1 MAKKEDEKKKTVAK
15 KTKKAASV
23 KKTTKVAK
31 KTGSIFAPWPDS
43 PVKFRF
49 YDIIAK
55 MLCQF
60 KREDKKIIIL
70 PVLAVSTL
78 VALWFIS
85 LLFII
90 PITNTM
96 TDAAGLTDYEGY
108 TKGYRLWRAS
118 GAPTM
123 KVLRDSYFDAYDVP
137 DTHDTVDDT
146 VKKVEKIV
154 YWLLFLLILVFFRF
168 QSKKAR
174 KYRKLMKI
182 EN

>member
-1 MAKKEDEKKKTVAK
+1 MAKKKN
-15 KTKKAASV
+15 
-23 KKTTKVAK
+23 TKVAK

-60 KREDKKIIIL
+60 KKEDTIWIL
-70 PVLAVSTL
+70 PVFAVSTL

-96 TDAAGLTDYEGY
+96 TDAAGLTDY
-108 TKGYRLWRAS
+108 KNLPAS
-118 GAPTM
+118 VYSDKPG
-123 KVLRDSYFDAYDVP
+123 RDKFLAYYGVP
-137 DTHDTVDDT
+137 STHDTVDDT

-182 EN
+182 ES